1 MSVDRW
7 PPGPR
12 APLLSDGT
20 VDVWR
25 AELDAPGWESAAALS
40 PAERD
45 RAERLREGT
54 TRRRWVASRH
64 ALRAVLGR
72 YLGGDEELPGEFVF
86 GPRGKP
92 ALPGDAPPIRF
103 NLSHSVDLALV
114 AVMAGSEVGIDV
126 ELVDSRRDVVA
137 LVPHALD
144 RDSGAVVLAAPPA
157 ERVAAFYRA
166 WVRREAI
173 AKCSGEG
180 LGGESSG
187 VGIAVRS
194 IELDAGHAAALAVDT
209 TALVSP
215 RYFTVAP
222 S

>member
-1 MSVDRW
+1 MSIDRW
-7 PPGPR
+7 RPGPD
-12 APLLSDGT
+12 APLLSNRT

-25 AELDAPGWESAAALS
+25 AELDAPCWASPSALS

-45 RAERLREGT
+45 RAELLREGT
-54 TRRRWVASRH
+54 TRRRWVASRQ
-64 ALRAVLGR
+64 ALRSVLLR
-72 YLGGDEELPGEFVF
+72 YLGGDERLPGEFAF
-86 GPRGKP
+86 GPWGKP
-92 ALPGDAPPIRF
+92 ALPGSAPPIRF
-103 NLSHSVDLALV
+103 NLSHSGDLALV
-114 AVMAGSEVGIDV
+114 AVTARSEVGIDV

-144 RDSGAVVLAAPPA
+144 RDSGAAVLAAPPH
-157 ERVAAFYRA
+157 ERLAAFYQA

-187 VGIAVRS
+187 VGIAVTS
-194 IELDAGHAAALAVDT
+194 IEIDIGHAAALAVAT
-209 TALVSP
+209 TASVSP
-215 RYFTVAP
+215 RYFDIAP